1 MSLKTSQVMQQWK
14 KRISNETLRQ
24 KLKLSSI
31 DYIDI
36 GSRCIRWVGHVIRM
50 DQSRLPK
57 KLLNAWVPV
66 ARRVGR
72 PFKTFGQGLIDKLK
86 TRGLV
91 KEIQQKKW
99 QVVAKDREVWKT
111 VVNNTYV
118 SRAVAGTR
126 ARVARINI
134 QLPTTPHLLG
144 SPRLSPISDDGE

>member
-1 MSLKTSQVMQQWK
+1 MV
-14 KRISNETLRQ
+14 
-24 KLKLSSI
+24 
-31 DYIDI
+31 
-36 GSRCIRWVGHVIRM
+36 
-50 DQSRLPK
+50 
-57 KLLNAWVPV
+57 
-66 ARRVGR
+66 RRVGR
-72 PFKTFGQGLIDKLK
+72 PFKTFGQGLIDELK